1 MVAQV
6 HGFLGG
12 AGAIC
17 YALGSFLEATLANA
31 PQSEKLERGL
41 GLKEA
46 TALNMI
52 DMVGIGPFVV
62 IPLVIKAM
70 GGPQCLLAWL
80 AGALLALLD
89 GFVWAELGAAMPQ
102 AGGSYVFLR
111 EAYGPGRWGRL
122 MSFLFV
128 WQTLI
133 QAPLVMASGA
143 IGFAQYFS
151 YLYPRMGRFGE
162 AMMKLGPYGQKAV
175 SGGVILILIFL
186 LYRRISTI
194 GKISLLLWAGVM
206 GTIVWLIWGGLTHFD
221 AKLAFTYPAGAWDL
235 SWVFFAGL
243 GAATVNTIYTYWG
256 YYNVCHLGG
265 EIKQPER
272 NIPRGI
278 FFSILGIAA
287 LYLAMQTSILGVL
300 PWRQAAESPFVVSA
314 FFERLYGSGAA
325 SLATL
330 LILWVAFASLFS
342 VILGYSRVPYAAAV
356 DGNFF
361 SVFGRVHPTKHFPHI
376 SLLTLGAAGILF
388 SLLFRLSDVIK
399 AILAM
404 RLLVQF
410 IGQAVGVMILRRR
423 WPPARLPFKMWLYP
437 LPAVATIFGWA
448 ALFAATGRKF
458 ALGGLS
464 VIALGTLVFFLQA
477 RYRREWPFAEVAR

>member
-1 MVAQV
+1 VAAELQP
-6 HGFLGG
+6 
-12 AGAIC
+12 
-17 YALGSFLEATLANA
+17 E
-31 PQSEKLERGL
+31 QLERGL

-70 GGPQCLLAWL
+70 GGPQCLLAWA
-80 AGALLALLD
+80 AGALLALFD
-89 GFVWAELGAAMPQ
+89 GFIWAELGAAMPQ

-151 YLYPRMGRFGE
+151 YLVPLGRY
-162 AMMKLGPYGQKAV
+162 AQKGV
-175 SGGVILILIFL
+175 SGAVIVVLVFL
-186 LYRRISTI
+186 LYRRITTI

-206 GTIVWLIWGGLTHFD
+206 GTIVWLVWGGVTHFD
-221 AKLAFTYPAGAWDL
+221 ARLAFSYPAGAWDL

-265 EIKQPER
+265 EIREPQR
-272 NIPRGI
+272 NIPHGI
-278 FFSILGIAA
+278 FLSILGIAV

-300 PWRQAAESPFVVSA
+300 PWQKAQESPFIVST
-314 FFERLYGSGAA
+314 FFERLYGSRAA
-325 SLATL
+325 QLATG

-361 SVFGRVHPTKHFPHI
+361 AVFGRLHPTKRFPHV
-376 SLLTLGAAGILF
+376 SLLTLGAAGLVF

-410 IGQAVGVMILRRR
+410 IGQGIGVMLLRRR
-423 WPPARLPFKMWLYP
+423 WPPERLPFKMWLYP
-437 LPAVATIFGWA
+437 LPAVVAILGWA

-458 ALGGLS
+458 VLGGLS
-464 VIALGTLVFFLQA
+464 MILLGVTLFLYQA
-477 RYRREWPFAEVAR
+477 FYRREWPFGPPLRPGAGQAGPAQSGPFAGAA

>member
-1 MVAQV
+1 M
-6 HGFLGG
+6 GFFL
-12 AGAIC
+12 AGTVSTE
-17 YALGSFLEATLANA
+17 LQPE
-31 PQSEKLERGL
+31 QLERGL

-70 GGPQCLLAWL
+70 GGPQCLLAWV
-80 AGALLALLD
+80 AGALLALFD

-151 YLYPRMGRFGE
+151 YLIPLGRY
-162 AMMKLGPYGQKAV
+162 AQKAV
-175 SGGVILILIFL
+175 SGALIVVLVFL
-186 LYRRISTI
+186 LYRRITTI
-194 GKISLLLWAGVM
+194 GKISLLLWVGVV
-206 GTIVWLIWGGLTHFD
+206 GTLVWLIWGGATHFD
-221 AKLAFTYPAGAWDL
+221 ARLAFSYPAGAWDL

-256 YYNVCHLGG
+256 YYNVCHLGA
-265 EIKQPER
+265 EIRDPER

-278 FFSILGIAA
+278 FLSILGIAV

-300 PWRQAAESPFVVSA
+300 PWQQAQDSPFIVSA

-325 SLATL
+325 RLATL

-361 SVFGRVHPTKHFPHI
+361 SAFGRVHPTKRFPHI
-376 SLLTLGAAGILF
+376 SLLTLGAAGFVF

-410 IGQAVGVMILRRR
+410 IGQAIGVMMLRRR
-423 WPPARLPFKMWLYP
+423 WPSERLPFKMWLYP
-437 LPAVATIFGWA
+437 LPAVVAILGWA
-448 ALFAATGRKF
+448 ALFAATGRRF
-458 ALGGLS
+458 VLGGLF
-464 VIALGTLVFFLQA
+464 VILLGAAIYLFQA
-477 RYRREWPFAEVAR
+477 RYRREWPFGEAQGKPFREATR